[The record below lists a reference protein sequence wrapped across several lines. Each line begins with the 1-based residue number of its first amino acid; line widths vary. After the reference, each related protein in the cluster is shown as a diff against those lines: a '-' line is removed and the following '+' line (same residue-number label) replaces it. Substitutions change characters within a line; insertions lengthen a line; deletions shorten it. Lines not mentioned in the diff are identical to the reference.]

1 LARHHG
7 YASDG
12 ESDEHGVVCCVIV
25 LELPVC
31 GFVSLSGIGPSDA
44 RGTYVVAGFI
54 HALFVLQNTDMQFA
68 VCIPP
73 ERPAFL
79 FVVSLAAARTKILL
93 SRTEQ
98 EIISEFNKYRLDM
111 FH

>member
-68 VCIPP
+68 VCI
-73 ERPAFL
+73 
-79 FVVSLAAARTKILL
+79 ARAPCFFICRVACC
-93 SRTEQ
+93 SAYEDSVEQ
-98 EIISEFNKYRLDM
+98 DGTRDYFRV
-111 FH
+111 